1 MVDDRNVEVRKLKV
15 DCFIFLGM
23 WNINV
28 IVSNYYIISVLE
40 ILGVLYIEID
50 DKYRVEII

>member
-1 MVDDRNVEVRKLKV
+1 MVGDRNVEVRKLKV

-23 WNINV
+23 WDINV

-40 ILGVLYIEID
+40 ILGVLYLEID

>member
-15 DCFIFLGM
+15 DCLIFLGM

-40 ILGVLYIEID
+40 ILGVLYLEID

>member
-1 MVDDRNVEVRKLKV
+1 MVDDRNVEVRKFKV

-40 ILGVLYIEID
+40 ILGVLYLEID